1 MLNIAGLAVKRWRPR
16 IRPRSAPGA
25 APGTIVIDPEA
36 PAPTIQVIACGAD
49 DIVEDTIE
57 DPRAIGDYL
66 EKWPVTWVN
75 VDGLGDAS
83 VIQTIGE
90 IFNLHALALEDVVN
104 ANQRPK
110 LDDYPDCVFVIARMP
125 QIREGAFRTEQ
136 LSLFLGPNYVLTFQ
150 EYPGDCFEAVRKRL
164 RDKPRSRLLK
174 PDYLAYALLDAVIDS
189 YFPVLESVGERLDAV
204 EEEIAQDP
212 RPESVSHIFQMKHE
226 LLSLRRAI
234 WPARDILNALIRDPL
249 PLISDT
255 TRTYL
260 RDCHDHAIRI
270 IDLLESYR
278 EINAGLMEFYQSTM
292 GHRMNEVMKVLTI
305 IATIFIPLG
314 FIAGLYGMNFDTS
327 ISRWNMPELGLY
339 FGYPAALL
347 VMALVA
353 GGMLFY
359 FRRKRWIG

>member
-1 MLNIAGLAVKRWRPR
+1 MLNIGLAMKRWRPR
-16 IRPRSAPGA
+16 IRPRTPPGA
-25 APGTIVIDPEA
+25 APGTIVSDPEA
-36 PAPTIQVIACGAD
+36 PAPQIRIIACGPD
-49 DIVEDTIE
+49 DLVEQTID
-57 DPRAIGDYL
+57 DPRAIADYL
-66 EKWPVTWVN
+66 EQWPLTWVN
-75 VDGLGDAS
+75 VDGLGDAN
-83 VIQTIGE
+83 VIQIIGE
-90 IFNLHALALEDVVN
+90 VFGLHHLALEDVAN
-104 ANQRPK
+104 GNQRPK
-110 LDDYPDCVFVIARMP
+110 LEDYPEGIFVVARMP
-125 QIREGAFRTEQ
+125 QKREGAFRTEQ
-136 LSLFLGPNYVLTFQ
+136 LSLFLGRNYVLTFQ
-150 EYPGDCFEAVRKRL
+150 EHPGDCFEPIRKRL
-164 RDKPRSRLLK
+164 RDSPRQRLLD

-189 YFPVLESVGERLDAV
+189 YFPVLESVGERLDEI
-204 EEEIAQDP
+204 EEAIAHDP
-212 RPESVSHIFQMKHE
+212 QPESVSRIFHTKHE

-234 WPARDILNALIRDPL
+234 WPARDILNALIRDPV

-278 EINAGLMEFYQSTM
+278 EINAGLMEFYQSTV

-314 FIAGLYGMNFDTS
+314 FLAGLYGMNFDTS
-327 ISRWNMPELGLY
+327 ISPWNMPELALY

-347 VMALVA
+347 VMVLVA